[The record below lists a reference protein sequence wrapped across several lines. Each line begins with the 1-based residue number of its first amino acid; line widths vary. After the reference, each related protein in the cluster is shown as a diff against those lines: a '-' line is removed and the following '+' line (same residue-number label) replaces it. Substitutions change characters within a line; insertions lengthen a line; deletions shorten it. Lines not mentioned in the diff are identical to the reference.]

1 VETQDKK
8 TGNLKIKM
16 WKPQDK
22 KTGDLKIKKD
32 WKPQDK

>member
-1 VETQDKK
+1 MWKPQDKK

-22 KTGDLKIKKD
+22 KTGNLKIRIVETAR
-32 WKPQDK
+32 